1 MLLFFSKQ
9 IFYEV
14 SFPEKNS
21 DIVLFHLKLIIPM
34 TKITLLNLLK
44 FLGALFQKTE
54 VKVSIFF

>member
-34 TKITLLNLLK
+34 TEITLLNLLK

>member
-54 VKVSIFF
+54 VKV